1 MIRLVAMDLDDTLL
15 ASDLTISMSNREML
29 QKAEK
34 NGLKITLASGRMYRA
49 MLPYA
54 QTLGMRNIP
63 LIAYNGALI
72 KHTDH
77 GRTISHRPLRRLL
90 VDQIVSSLKELR
102 LHVNLYSND
111 RVYIEKMTVEARA
124 YMEISRVEPEIVGD
138 FSQYTPEDCTKV
150 LAIGDPKQIAGI
162 KAKMAEIL
170 GERVHITISKPQYLE
185 FVSAGVNKALA
196 LQEVA
201 AYYGFEREEVMAIG
215 DGFNDLEMIKWA
227 GVGVAVDNAPLEVKE
242 AADWVSPSCDRDGVA
257 AALRRYVRLEAGD
270 GD

>member
-15 ASDLTISMSNREML
+15 SSDLTISIGNREML

-54 QTLGMRNIP
+54 QILGMRNIP

-72 KHTDH
+72 KHADH
-77 GRTISHRPLRRLL
+77 GRTIAHRPLRRLL
-90 VDQIVSSLKELR
+90 VEQIISNLKELG
-102 LHVNLYSND
+102 LHVNVYSDD
-111 RVYIEKMTVEARA
+111 RLYIEKMTAEARV

-138 FSQYTPEDCTKV
+138 FSRYTPEDCTKV
-150 LAIGDPKQIAGI
+150 LAIGDPQRMTGI
-162 KAKMAEIL
+162 KARMAEVF
-170 GERVHITISKPQYLE
+170 GERVHVTISKPQYLE

-196 LQEVA
+196 LREVA

-215 DGFNDLEMIKWA
+215 DGLNDLEMIKWA
-227 GVGVAVDNAPLEVKE
+227 GVGVAVDNAPLEVKQ
-242 AADWVSPSCDRDGVA
+242 AADWVSPSSDRDGVA
-257 AALRRYVRLEAGD
+257 AALRRYVGLEAGS
-270 GD
+270 